1 MSLVTTGLD
10 KDTDRLQAL
19 TELFITI
26 TSLSSLFV
34 TRPDLLFFSDYFFF
48 SLLLHL
54 CHCFVSPCPFS
65 PSLNYKCLA
74 VQLPNGV
81 FSLDKPSSFFNSHHR
96 TPASAAT
103 RVPTLNQFRI
113 ERPLFHS
120 LPRICIIFAA
130 MDLDNIVLI
139 SATGLGVAALT
150 AIPGFFALQA
160 QIRNRTPKDNFY
172 EDEDGKAT
180 PESIAAFS
188 NTRRKSITL
197 VFSITAFAT
206 QLAVAVLALL
216 GGSHNGASLQD
227 WLIMGSWVNAP
238 LLCAP

>member
-1 MSLVTTGLD
+1 
-10 KDTDRLQAL
+10 
-19 TELFITI
+19 
-26 TSLSSLFV
+26 
-34 TRPDLLFFSDYFFF
+34 
-48 SLLLHL
+48 
-54 CHCFVSPCPFS
+54 
-65 PSLNYKCLA
+65 
-74 VQLPNGV
+74 
-81 FSLDKPSSFFNSHHR
+81 
-96 TPASAAT
+96 
-103 RVPTLNQFRI
+103 
-113 ERPLFHS
+113 
-120 LPRICIIFAA
+120 